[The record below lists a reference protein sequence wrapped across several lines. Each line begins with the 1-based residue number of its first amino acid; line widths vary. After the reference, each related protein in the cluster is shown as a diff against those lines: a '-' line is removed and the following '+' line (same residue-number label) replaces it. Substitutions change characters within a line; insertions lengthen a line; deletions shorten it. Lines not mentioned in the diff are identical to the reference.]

1 MILKHRLR
9 KRDDA
14 ELVCCSKSKLMKRNN
29 QVKILEMHFGV
40 YSNFSS
46 LGLVSKKKGE
56 EKKLKHSLK
65 IVFWRQKPDSITLA

>member
-1 MILKHRLR
+1 
-9 KRDDA
+9 
-14 ELVCCSKSKLMKRNN
+14 
-29 QVKILEMHFGV
+29 MHFGV